1 MKKRVAVVVY
11 ILALVIAMTACAWS
25 EVEKTYDEDSDDPII
40 SMFVE
45 VEGNSEFRVLYH
57 RETKVMYAVSVGGYN
72 RGNFTVLVNPDGS
85 PMLYEGGEQP

>member
-11 ILALVIAMTACAWS
+11 ILSLVIAMTACAYS
-25 EVEKTYDEDSDDPII
+25 EVEKAYDENSDEPIV

-45 VEGNSEFRVLYH
+45 VETNPYFRVFYH
-57 RETKVMYAVSVGGYN
+57 RDTKVMYAASDPNYN

-85 PMLYEGGEQP
+85 PMLYEGE

>member
-11 ILALVIAMTACAWS
+11 ILS
-25 EVEKTYDEDSDDPII
+25 EVEKTYDEDSDEPII

-45 VEGNSEFRVLYH
+45 VEETSEFRVLYH

-85 PMLYEGGEQP
+85 PMLYEGGNQP